1 MATVTALPAPLQP
14 RRRELIFG
22 SAFAAAGAVAVMATL
37 IGYYLAAR
45 NAGGADWL
53 TANTV
58 PLTQPNMQ
66 ALTLA
71 MSMVTMQW
79 AVHAIVRDDRP
90 HTFVRAAAHE
100 DINVIT
106 LLLGA
111 AFVNQ
116 SFFLFKQAGVKLD
129 QPEGPLFYA
138 VTAGSL
144 AMIVAGMIFIAL
156 MAFRALG
163 GQFSSRQPDGIAAAA
178 VFWYASCAV
187 YAVVWVAVYIMK

>member
-1 MATVTALPAPLQP
+1 MSDALALPAPLQP
-14 RRRELIFG
+14 RRRELLFG
-22 SAFAAAGAVAVMATL
+22 TAFATAGVVSVMATL

-45 NAGGADWL
+45 NAGGVDWL
-53 TANTV
+53 SANNI

-71 MSMVTMQW
+71 MSVVTMQW
-79 AVHAIVRDDRP
+79 AVYAITRDDR
-90 HTFVRAAAHE
+90 AHAYLALGL
-100 DINVIT
+100 T

-116 SFFLFKQAGVKLD
+116 STFLFKQSAVLLD
-129 QPEGPLFYA
+129 SKEGPLFYA
-138 VTAGSL
+138 VTGGSL
-144 AMIVAGMIFIAL
+144 AMVVAGMIFIAL

-163 GQFSSRQPDGIAAAA
+163 GQFSSRQPDGISAAA

>member
-1 MATVTALPAPLQP
+1 MASVTALPAPLQP
-14 RRRELIFG
+14 RRRELLFG
-22 SAFAAAGAVAVMATL
+22 TAFATAGVVAVMATL

-45 NAGGADWL
+45 NAAGAEWF
-53 TANTV
+53 ASNNI

-66 ALTLA
+66 ALTLG

-79 AVHAIVRDDRP
+79 AVYAIARDDRP
-90 HTFVRAAAHE
+90 HTFVALG
-100 DINVIT
+100 VT

-116 SFFLFKQAGVKLD
+116 TIFLFKQAGVALE

-138 VTAGSL
+138 VTAGNL
-144 AMIVAGMIFIAL
+144 AMIVAGIIFIAL

>member
-1 MATVTALPAPLQP
+1 MADAVALPAPQQP
-14 RRRELIFG
+14 RRRELLFG
-22 SAFAAAGAVAVMATL
+22 TAFATAGVVAVMATL

-45 NAGGADWL
+45 NAGGADWFA
-53 TANTV
+53 ANNI

-71 MSMVTMQW
+71 MSVITMQW
-79 AVHAIVRDDRP
+79 AVYSIARDDRG
-90 HTFVRAAAHE
+90 HTYLALGV
-100 DINVIT
+100 T

-116 SFFLFKQAGVKLD
+116 TTFLYKQAAVVLD
-129 QPEGPLFYA
+129 QAEGPLFYA
-138 VTAGSL
+138 VTGGSL
-144 AMIVAGMIFIAL
+144 AMVVAGMIFIAL

-178 VFWYASCAV
+178 VFWYASVAV
-187 YAVVWVAVYIMK
+187 YAVVWVAVYVMK

>member
-1 MATVTALPAPLQP
+1 MATAALPAPLQP

-22 SAFAAAGAVAVMATL
+22 TAFATAGVVAVMATL

-45 NAGGADWL
+45 NAGGADWFS
-53 TANTV
+53 ANTI

-71 MSMVTMQW
+71 MSVVTMQW
-79 AVHAIVRDDRP
+79 AVYAITRDDRT
-90 HTFVRAAAHE
+90 HSYLALG
-100 DINVIT
+100 IT

-116 SFFLFKQAGVKLD
+116 SIFLFKQAAVTIE

-138 VTAGSL
+138 VTVGSL
-144 AMIVAGMIFIAL
+144 LMVVAGMVFIAL

>member
-1 MATVTALPAPLQP
+1 MADAVALPAPLQP
-14 RRRELIFG
+14 RRRELLFG
-22 SAFAAAGAVAVMATL
+22 TAFATAGVVAVMATL

-45 NAGGADWL
+45 NAGGADWFA
-53 TANTV
+53 ANNI

-79 AVHAIVRDDRP
+79 AVYSIARDDRP
-90 HTFVRAAAHE
+90 HTYLALG
-100 DINVIT
+100 IT

-116 SFFLFKQAGVKLD
+116 TVFLFRQAAVTID
-129 QPEGPLFYA
+129 QAEGPLFYA
-138 VTAGSL
+138 VTGGSL

>member
-1 MATVTALPAPLQP
+1 MADAVALPAPQQP
-14 RRRELIFG
+14 RRRELLFG
-22 SAFAAAGAVAVMATL
+22 TAFATAGVVAVMATL

-45 NAGGADWL
+45 AAGGADWFA
-53 TANTV
+53 ANNI

-71 MSMVTMQW
+71 MSVITMQW
-79 AVHAIVRDDRP
+79 AVYSIARDDRG
-90 HTFVRAAAHE
+90 HAYLALGV
-100 DINVIT
+100 T

-116 SFFLFKQAGVKLD
+116 TTFLYKQAAVVLD
-129 QPEGPLFYA
+129 QAEGPLFYA
-138 VTAGSL
+138 VTGGSL
-144 AMIVAGMIFIAL
+144 AMVVAGMIFIAL

>member
-1 MATVTALPAPLQP
+1 MAAALPAPTQP
-14 RRRELIFG
+14 RRRELLFG
-22 SAFAAAGAVAVMATL
+22 TAFATAGVLALMATL

-45 NAGGADWL
+45 NAGGADWFS
-53 TANTV
+53 ANDI

-66 ALTLA
+66 LLTLG
-71 MSMVTMQW
+71 MSVVTMQW
-79 AVHAIVRDDRP
+79 AVYSIARDDRS
-90 HTFVRAAAHE
+90 HTLLALGV
-100 DINVIT
+100 T

-116 SFFLFKQAGVKLD
+116 TIFLYKQAGVTLA
-129 QPEGPLFYA
+129 QAEGPLFYA
-138 VTAGSL
+138 VTGGSL
-144 AMIVAGMIFIAL
+144 AMVAVGMLYLAL

-187 YAVVWVAVYIMK
+187 YAVVWIAVYIMK

>member
-1 MATVTALPAPLQP
+1 MTTVTALPAPLQP

-79 AVHAIVRDDRP
+79 AVHSIVRDDRP
-90 HTFVRAAAHE
+90 HTFVALG
-100 DINVIT
+100 VT

-116 SFFLFKQAGVKLD
+116 SFFLFKQAGVKLA

>member
-1 MATVTALPAPLQP
+1 MAAVTALPAPLQP
-14 RRRELIFG
+14 RRRELLFG
-22 SAFAAAGAVAVMATL
+22 TAFATAGVVAVMATL
-37 IGYYLAAR
+37 IGYYLSAR
-45 NAGGADWL
+45 NAAGAEWFA
-53 TANTV
+53 ANNI

-79 AVHAIVRDDRP
+79 AVHAIARDDRP
-90 HTFVRAAAHE
+90 HTFVALG
-100 DINVIT
+100 VT

-116 SFFLFKQAGVKLD
+116 TVFLYKQAGVALE
-129 QPEGPLFYA
+129 QSEGPLFYA

-144 AMIVAGMIFIAL
+144 AMIVAGMVYIAL

>member
-1 MATVTALPAPLQP
+1 
-14 RRRELIFG
+14 
-22 SAFAAAGAVAVMATL
+22 
-37 IGYYLAAR
+37 
-45 NAGGADWL
+45 
-53 TANTV
+53 
-58 PLTQPNMQ
+58 MQ

-90 HTFVRAAAHE
+90 HTFVALG
-100 DINVIT
+100 VT

>member
-1 MATVTALPAPLQP
+1 MATATALPAPLQP
-14 RRRELIFG
+14 RRRELICG

-90 HTFVRAAAHE
+90 HTFVALG
-100 DINVIT
+100 VT

>member
-1 MATVTALPAPLQP
+1 MTTATALPAPLQP

-53 TANTV
+53 ATNTV

-66 ALTLA
+66 ALTLG

-79 AVHAIVRDDRP
+79 AVHSIVRDDRP
-90 HTFVRAAAHE
+90 HTFLALGV
-100 DINVIT
+100 T

-144 AMIVAGMIFIAL
+144 AMVVAGMIFIAL

>member
-90 HTFVRAAAHE
+90 HTFVALGA
-100 DINVIT
+100 T

>member
-1 MATVTALPAPLQP
+1 MAVAALPAPIQP
-14 RRRELIFG
+14 RRRELLFG
-22 SAFAAAGAVAVMATL
+22 TAFATAGIVAVMATL
-37 IGYYLAAR
+37 VGYYLAAR
-45 NAGGADWL
+45 NAGGADWFS
-53 TANTV
+53 ANTI

-71 MSMVTMQW
+71 MSAVTMQW
-79 AVHAIVRDDRP
+79 AVYAIARDDRA
-90 HTFVRAAAHE
+90 HTYLALGL
-100 DINVIT
+100 T

-116 SFFLFKQAGVKLD
+116 TIFLYQQAAVLLES
-129 QPEGPLFYA
+129 PEGPLFYS
-138 VTAGSL
+138 VTGGSL
-144 AMIVAGMIFIAL
+144 AMVIAGMLFIVL
-156 MAFRALG
+156 MGLRALG